1 MSQLC
6 SHMLQLPGEGDFSPA
21 LIIPSKPVI
30 QFPYRFRPRIY
41 QQEAL
46 KALFLDG
53 KKRIL
58 SFQHR
63 RAGKDQ
69 TAIHALHMK
78 ALMRP
83 GLYIYLL
90 PKVKQARAVIWEGR
104 NKAGKHL
111 MDCIPKQFIK
121 KDVSTT
127 MTRYLTNGSIIRIG
141 GSDKFDSW
149 MGTNPLMVVLSEYS
163 LCHPLAWDYFRP
175 ILTEN
180 GGEAW
185 FTSTPRGHN
194 HAYDLYSCN
203 ADNDSWYVCNLTVDD
218 TTKLDGSRVITPE
231 QIEEDR
237 RSGMSESLIQQ
248 EYYGSFEAALPGAY
262 FHEEMAKAKE
272 EGRICKF
279 AINPMLPVHTAWDI
293 GMRDSTII
301 LLFQRE
307 GQHYKFFDC
316 IEGQG
321 KGMHYYFEEM
331 EKAQKKH
338 GFHRYGMHY
347 APHDIAIREW
357 AAGRS
362 RMDQARR
369 VGMNFI
375 QVPSL
380 GVMEG
385 IQALRY
391 MFQHILLH
399 QQHCAYLIDALL
411 SYHSEYDY
419 EKKTF
424 SDPVHDW
431 SSHYVDAMRMFAVGY
446 LNNHDREMLNR
457 QRTYARSMPK
467 M

>member
-6 SHMLQLPGEGDFSPA
+6 SHTLQLPNEGVYSPA
-21 LIIPSKPVI
+21 LIIPDKNI
-30 QFPYRFRPRIY
+30 YQFPYKFRPRPY
-41 QQEAL
+41 QRESL
-46 KALFLDG
+46 SALFLEG

-58 SFQHR
+58 AFQHR

-69 TAIHALHMK
+69 TAIHALHMI
-78 ALMRP
+78 AMEHP

-104 NKAGKHL
+104 NKSGKNL
-111 MDCIPKQFIK
+111 MDCIHKRFIR

-149 MGTNPLMVVLSEYS
+149 MGTNPLMVVLSEFS

-180 GGEAW
+180 GGVAW

-194 HAYDLYSCN
+194 HAYDLYNCN
-203 ADNDSWYVCNLTVDD
+203 LDNDSWYVCNLTVDH

-237 RSGMSESLIQQ
+237 RSGMAESLIQQ
-248 EYYGSFEAALPGAY
+248 EYYGSFEAALPGA
-262 FHEEMAKAKE
+262 FFTEEMAKAKE
-272 EGRICKF
+272 EGRISKF
-279 AINPMLPVHTAWDI
+279 NINPLVPVHTAWDI

-307 GQHYKFFDC
+307 GQYYKFIHS

-321 KGMHYYFEEM
+321 KGMHHYFEEM
-331 EKAQKKH
+331 EKAQKTL

-347 APHDIAIREW
+347 APHDIGVREW

-362 RMDQARR
+362 RIDQARR

-375 QVPSL
+375 QVPGL

-391 MFQHILLH
+391 MFKHVWLH
-399 QQHCAYLIDALL
+399 QQNCAYLIDALL

-424 SDPVHDW
+424 GDPVHDW

-446 LNNHDREMLNR
+446 LHTHDREMLSR
-457 QRTYARSMPK
+457 QRTYARAMPK
-467 M
+467 I